1 MHPRNRYLKGPA
13 DFGQLA
19 EFRPSLK
26 PHLIEKHGG
35 GWKHVS
41 SHAFTLDFS
50 NPAALRELTCAVLEK
65 DFDLRLE
72 IPVDSLI
79 PTVPQKLNYIHWVED
94 LLSCGGVACQGDGVV
109 LVSQGEGVASQ
120 GESVASE
127 KTRIPKGKDVVGIDI
142 GWLCH
147 TQFC

>member
-35 GWKHVS
+35 GRKHVS

-94 LLSCGGVACQGDGVV
+94 LLSCGGVACQGEGVASQGDGV
-109 LVSQGEGVASQ
+109 VSQGEGVAS
-120 GESVASE
+120 EE
-127 KTRIPKGKDVVGIDI
+127 TRIPKGKDVVGIDI

-147 TQFC
+147 TR